1 MNKCATVVRKMDG
14 EGERGRGRAGRDMRG
29 EKKERD
35 EMDYICNERVSSS
48 RPNVPKSEVT
58 TA

>member
-1 MNKCATVVRKMDG
+1 MVREIEA
-14 EGERGRGRAGRDMRG
+14 EGEQGEMRG

-35 EMDYICNERVSSS
+35 EMDYICIDRVSSS
-48 RPNVPKSEVT
+48 RPNVQKSEVT